1 MKQHLSVSQLWFF
14 PSAFDKVLM
23 TCLGCIYQYYN
34 ISTMDSGW
42 QISWISACD
51 VYRYRVTPV
60 PSVSV
65 GAMLPKLSPDDL
77 KGRKLGPHREMY
89 DRSKQSLV
97 RVYFAYFAVALE
109 PCRGFATA
117 ALSDFLF
124 CLRMERITHILFT
137 QEYVMPSESSFW
149 VQNDLSFALCTVRGS
164 QKLLRP
170 FPDQRICCPW
180 HH

>member
-1 MKQHLSVSQLWFF
+1 MDDRYHEFQLLSTVS
-14 PSAFDKVLM
+14 
-23 TCLGCIYQYYN
+23 
-34 ISTMDSGW
+34 
-42 QISWISACD
+42 
-51 VYRYRVTPV
+51 VTPV

-77 KGRKLGPHREMY
+77 KGLHWDHREMY

-97 RVYFAYFAVALE
+97 RAYFVYFAVALE

-137 QEYVMPSESSFW
+137 QEYVMPSESSF
-149 VQNDLSFALCTVRGS
+149 
-164 QKLLRP
+164 
-170 FPDQRICCPW
+170 
-180 HH
+180 